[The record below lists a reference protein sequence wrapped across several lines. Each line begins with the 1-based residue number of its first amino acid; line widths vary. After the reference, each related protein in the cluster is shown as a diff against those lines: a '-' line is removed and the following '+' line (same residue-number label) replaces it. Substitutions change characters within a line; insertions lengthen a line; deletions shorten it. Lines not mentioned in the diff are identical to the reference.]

1 MVNNEIKPFFSVVI
15 PLYNKQNHIK
25 ETIESILNQTFQDFE
40 IVVVNDG
47 SKDESVQVVETIK
60 DERIRLIHQENQG
73 VSVSRNRG
81 IKEAK
86 AKYIA
91 FLDADDLWL
100 SDFLQTIYE
109 MIQKFPKAGLYAT
122 AYKKRKENGEEIG
135 INIQALPSK
144 EYEGYLPNYFESIV
158 KGDNLVCSSATCIPK
173 KIFEENDI
181 WFPVGEKYGEDQYVW
196 ARVAMKF
203 AIAYS
208 TKICSIYKIEAE
220 NNTIGAILEEKEAH
234 KSFLMMIAFRDSI
247 KDEKL
252 LFYFDKYIEKLLKGF
267 VYRNILR
274 GDKIY
279 AFKQMFEYRLS
290 FKLKFIY
297 FILSLV
303 PISFYPLLKRIKN
316 FILEKK

>member
-1 MVNNEIKPFFSVVI
+1 MPSYNKPFFSVVI
-15 PLYNKQNHIK
+15 PLYNKQNYIQKTIK
-25 ETIESILNQTFQDFE
+25 TVLDQSFKNFE
-40 IVVVNDG
+40 IIVINDG
-47 SKDESVQVVETIK
+47 SKDDSAKIVKSIQ
-60 DERIRLIHQENQG
+60 DDRIRLIDQKNAG
-73 VSVSRNRG
+73 VSVARNRG
-81 IKEAK
+81 IEEAQ
-86 AKYIA
+86 AEYIA
-91 FLDADDLWL
+91 FIDADDLWL
-100 SDFLQTIYE
+100 PEFLQTIYE

-122 AYKKRKENGEEIG
+122 AYKKR
-135 INIQALPSK
+135 NIQGLSSK

-158 KGDNLVCSSATCIPK
+158 KGDNLVWSSATCIPK

-290 FKLKFIY
+290 FKYKIIFIMLGLLPVFSYKFLQNIRNSLK
-297 FILSLV
+297 
-303 PISFYPLLKRIKN
+303 KN
-316 FILEKK
+316 Y

>member
-1 MVNNEIKPFFSVVI
+1 MPSYNKPFFSVVI
-15 PLYNKQNHIK
+15 PLYNKQNYIQKTIK
-25 ETIESILNQTFQDFE
+25 TVLDQSFKNFE
-40 IVVVNDG
+40 IIVINDG
-47 SKDESVQVVETIK
+47 SKDDSAKIVKSIQ
-60 DERIRLIHQENQG
+60 DDRIRLIHQKNAG
-73 VSVSRNRG
+73 VSVARNRG
-81 IKEAK
+81 IEEAQ
-86 AKYIA
+86 AEYIA
-91 FLDADDLWL
+91 FIDADDLWL

-158 KGDNLVCSSATCIPK
+158 KGDNLVWSSATCIPK

-196 ARVAMKF
+196 ARIAMKF

-234 KSFLMMIAFRDSI
+234 KSFIMMIDFRDSI

-290 FKLKFIY
+290 FKYKIIFIMLGLLPVFSY
-297 FILSLV
+297 S
-303 PISFYPLLKRIKN
+303 LLKKLRTKIS
-316 FILEKK
+316 